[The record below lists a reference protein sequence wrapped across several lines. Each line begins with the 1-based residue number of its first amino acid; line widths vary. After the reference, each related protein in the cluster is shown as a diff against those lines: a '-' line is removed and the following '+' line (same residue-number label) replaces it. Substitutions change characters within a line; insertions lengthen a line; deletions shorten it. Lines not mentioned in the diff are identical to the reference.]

1 MKIII
6 PPFDKIFSF
15 GSLFESWKEF
25 NRGKKSKDDVALYTL
40 KLIDN
45 LQHLHSKL
53 QDDGYRH
60 DGYHHF
66 KISDP
71 KSRDIHKA
79 SVKDRIIHH
88 ALYRALYFHFD
99 RTFIHD
105 SYSCRIDKGTHRAL
119 TRFKEFS
126 RKVSQNHTKT
136 VWVMKCDIR
145 KCFASIDQV
154 ILKNILADHVECKRT
169 FKIIEEVIDSF
180 SKETKIGIPLGNLT
194 SQLFVNVYL
203 NKVDHFVKRVLKVE
217 HYIRYAD
224 DMVFFSRDKKYLEEL
239 VPQLEKFLF
248 DELKLSLHPKKI
260 HIKTVASGVDFL
272 GYVFFP
278 DHVVIR
284 TSTKKRML
292 RRISEFNF
300 PSYVSLLCYCN
311 GKRIENNIMHMLD
324 GIDR

>member
-1 MKIII
+1 MTIII
-6 PPFDKIFSF
+6 QPFDKIFSF
-15 GSLFESWKEF
+15 ESLFESWKEF

-45 LQHLHSKL
+45 LKNLYNKL
-53 QDDGYRH
+53 QEDKYHH

-105 SYSCRIDKGTHRAL
+105 SYSCRIGKGTHKAL
-119 TRFKEFS
+119 IRFKEFS

-136 VWVMKCDIR
+136 VWVLKCDIR
-145 KCFASIDQV
+145 KCFASIDQQ
-154 ILKNILADHVECKRT
+154 ILKNILTRHVECRRT
-169 FKIIEEVIDSF
+169 FKVIDEVIDSF
-180 SKETKIGIPLGNLT
+180 SKETKVGIPLGNLT

-203 NKVDHFVKRVLKVE
+203 NSIDHFVKRILKIK

-224 DMVFFSRDKKYLEEL
+224 DMVFFSREKSELEL
-239 VPQLEKFLF
+239 LIPPLENFLHKN
-248 DELKLSLHPKKI
+248 LKLALHPKKVE
-260 HIKTVASGVDFL
+260 IKTIASGVDFL

-278 DHVVIR
+278 NHVVLR

-292 RRISEFNF
+292 KRITKFNF
-300 PSYVSLLCYCN
+300 PSYASLLCYCN
-311 GKRIENNIMHMLD
+311 GKKIENSILHLVDSD
-324 GIDR
+324 G